1 MRRSLVVVLALAAG
15 CKAPAPEVRTRARA
29 ISPAE
34 APDLDPAPQQ
44 ARFHLTAA
52 ALPDG
57 APYLYAYEGQNPGPT
72 IRVQRGDT
80 VTVELTNQL
89 DAPTTIHWHGLHVP
103 FDMDGVAWMRSPV
116 GAGETFTYSFTV
128 NQVGTF
134 WYHPHF
140 NTHQQVEGG
149 LYGAFIVEDPAEPV
163 ADQDVVLIF
172 DAEAEARAPSPT
184 HGHGKLTTK
193 WRVNGLERPTL
204 EAAGGTVVR
213 ARLLNAASAG
223 YLALRAPEL
232 RVIAHDQGLASALET
247 PELLVLGPGDRAE
260 VEWRIGEAGFT
271 LETLPYSLNGGL
283 AFGDPT
289 PLLDVAVTAPA
300 PAPAGLAWAFDGAA
314 PTTDPGATDIV
325 YAFAGSDR
333 TGVWMINGE
342 RFPNVTI
349 HELPVGQ
356 PRIIEVRNLSPS
368 EHPFHTHGMSFE
380 VLSINGQAPAA
391 RRVEDT
397 LNLGIRDAVRLLVRP
412 EVPGDWMTHC
422 HILPHAEDG
431 MMTVLRVTP

>member
-1 MRRSLVVVLALAAG
+1 MRRLVLLALLLAG
-15 CKAPAPEVRTRARA
+15 CRAPAPEVSRRGRA

-34 APDLDPAPQQ
+34 APDLDPAPGQ
-44 ARFHLTAA
+44 ARFRLTAA
-52 ALPDG
+52 ARPDA

-72 IRVQRGDT
+72 LRVQRGDV
-80 VTVELTNQL
+80 VTVELVNQL
-89 DAPTTIHWHGLHVP
+89 PDPTTIHWHGLHVP
-103 FDMDGVAWMRSPV
+103 FEMDGVAWMRAPV
-116 GAGETFTYSFTV
+116 GPGETFTYTFTV
-128 NQVGTF
+128 SQVGTF

-149 LYGAFIVEDPAEPV
+149 LYGALIVEAPTEPR

-172 DAEAEARAPSPT
+172 DAEAEARAGDPV
-184 HGHGKLTTK
+184 HGHGALRTA
-193 WRVNGLERPTL
+193 WRVNGQRRPTL
-204 EAAGGTVVR
+204 AVVGGQVVR

-223 YLALRAPEL
+223 YLALRAPQL
-232 RVIAHDQGLASALET
+232 RVIAHDQGLLSA
-247 PELLVLGPGDRAE
+247 PEDPALLVLSPGDRAE
-260 VEWRIGEAGFT
+260 VEWRIGADGFT

-283 AFGDPT
+283 AYGDPI
-289 PLLDVAVTAPA
+289 PLLDVAVSAPGPA
-300 PAPAGLAWAFDGAA
+300 PGGLAWAFDGAT
-314 PTTDPGATDIV
+314 PTPDPGAPDLV

-342 RFPNVTI
+342 RFPNVTVHSI
-349 HELPVGQ
+349 PLGA

-368 EHPFHTHGMSFE
+368 EHPFHPHGMSFE
-380 VLSINGQAPAA
+380 VLSVNGRPPAA
-391 RRVEDT
+391 RQVEDT
-397 LNLGIRDAVRLLVRP
+397 LNLAIRDVVRLRVVP